1 MFFVFF
7 LAVRDFALI
16 PQHTS
21 PEVAV
26 QEIDALHDVVLDTR
40 QRLNTN
46 VTTIK
51 HNVPISLVNT
61 QH

>member
-1 MFFVFF
+1 MFWILSPNKSAFSI
-7 LAVRDFALI
+7 AVRDFALI

-26 QEIDALHDVVLDTR
+26 KEIDALHDVVLDTR

-46 VTTIK
+46 VTI
-51 HNVPISLVNT
+51 L
-61 QH
+61 